1 MTNFFLQREVILTG
15 VLLLLGFLMHKIVSW
30 SALKLS
36 KQVERS
42 KLRKQYLKRYIG
54 YIIWTMALISIALV
68 WIVERDGFLVVLG
81 STFAVVGVA
90 LFANWSIL
98 SNVTASFILYFSF
111 PYKIGD
117 RIRIHDKDLPLT
129 GVIEDIKGFYTILR
143 TADGELVTYPN
154 NLLMQKGVSILY
166 DRTESIFD
174 IYKQDEP
181 GKHQEADP
189 TAR

>member
-1 MTNFFLQREVILTG
+1 MREFFEQREVILTI
-15 VLLLLGFLMHKIVSW
+15 VFLVLGFIAHRSVIW

-36 KQVERS
+36 KKVQRS
-42 KLRKQYLKRYIG
+42 KLRKQYLNRYIG
-54 YIIWTMALISIALV
+54 YIIWTIVAIAILLAWV
-68 WIVERDGFLVVLG
+68 FERDGFSVALG

-117 RIRIHDKDLPLT
+117 RVRVHDKDLPLT
-129 GVIEDIKGFYTILR
+129 AVIEDIKAFYTVLR
-143 TADGELVTYPN
+143 TAEGELVTYPN

-174 IYKQDEP
+174 IDRHE
-181 GKHQEADP
+181 ETDP